1 MLSRSYNF
9 DNLGTLCARSIED
22 IVRCFEVSGWWRR
35 KDESS
40 RVLLAVVG
48 ALCAGRRFALWRQ
61 PHKQPTIE
69 WARPPTFKCK
79 AHSSSQ
85 NQLFTVLHYTT
96 QLVSYFAS
104 LSMCRSSNAPTM
116 TQQASS
122 PKYDTILLMVL
133 VFANVSLVNG
143 NVFYSG
149 LCENSFV
156 LWILTIQT
164 NSTEI
169 E

>member
-1 MLSRSYNF
+1 MQEVLRISFVALRFQADEEERTSLRGFSSPLLEHCVPEGVLPFDVSLTSNLPLSEQDRQLSN
-9 DNLGTLCARSIED
+9 ARHT
-22 IVRCFEVSGWWRR
+22 VAL
-35 KDESS
+35 KTNSS
-40 RVLLAVVG
+40 
-48 ALCAGRRFALWRQ
+48 
-61 PHKQPTIE
+61 
-69 WARPPTFKCK
+69 
-79 AHSSSQ
+79 
-85 NQLFTVLHYTT
+85 LFFSVLHYTT

-156 LWILTIQT
+156 L
-164 NSTEI
+164 
-169 E
+169 